1 MYNNITTIKKI
12 MNLEK
17 IKKDILEIFNSEIK
31 SIYDIK
37 KEEVS
42 KYSYILNGL
51 IKDILN
57 SYYFENK
64 YKVDLIRTKDE
75 NGFLNLIQININGRN
90 KLEGI
95 FKENLNENNK
105 FQTINGYKVT
115 EEYNLIISKLK
126 DIKEYKIIFE
136 KDIIKRSLNLKEKNI
151 INIETINYKK
161 EPNKIISLL
170 GLKNEKELEE
180 HLSDIDLDLLIP
192 LAKESDYITIAHS
205 KKEIIG
211 FATIQNSNYINSEKI
226 KSINYI
232 KVREDFRKQNV
243 ATRIFKE
250 IKNKAKL
257 NNNIIEIDSV
267 RRIPNIDLDN
277 NIFADTILMKGSK
290 FENRNIINTVINKVE
305 DWNKA
310 FEIINLINED
320 NLKEKEKIKILIE
333 EKLNK
338 NLNLSSKE
346 KPKEA
351 SIIKS
356 FMKKLF

>member
-1 MYNNITTIKKI
+1 MYNNIITIKKI

-17 IKKDILEIFNSEIK
+17 IKKDVLEVFDSEIK
-31 SIYDIK
+31 SVYEIK

-64 YKVDLIRTKDE
+64 YKVELIRTKNE

-90 KLEGI
+90 KLDGI
-95 FKENLNENNK
+95 FKENLDENNK
-105 FQTINGYKVT
+105 FQTINGYKVSD
-115 EEYNLIISKLK
+115 EYNLIISKLK
-126 DIKEYKIIFE
+126 EIKEYKIIFE

-161 EPNKIISLL
+161 NPDKIISLI
-170 GLKNEKELEE
+170 GLKNEKDLEN
-180 HLSDIDLDLLIP
+180 HLAEIDLDLLLP
-192 LAKESDYITIAHS
+192 LAKESDYITVAHS
-205 KKEIIG
+205 EKEIIG
-211 FATIQNSNYINSEKI
+211 FATIQNSNYINSSKI

-267 RRIPNIDLDN
+267 RRIPNIDLN
-277 NIFADTILMKGSK
+277 NDIFADTLLMKGSK

-310 FEIINLINED
+310 FEIIKLINED
-320 NLKEKEKIKILIE
+320 NLKEREKIKILID

-338 NLNLSSKE
+338 NMNLSSKE
-346 KPKEA
+346 TPKEV